1 MDGRVS
7 DGPASLTSYGV
18 SKPEEWSD
26 CSLAEYFRQDQRPIF
41 VVDLKSPNRKI
52 VFRNAALT
60 VDYDYEEVVWS
71 DLQERFALFAAWARS
86 PNVGGESIV
95 FKGVTWSATIL
106 RKRWKVVT
114 GCQPPKPG
122 KAKRPALNVNGRSLS
137 QQQELAFAEHLLVKE
152 ARSRSHDWTSV
163 EEPVR
168 TTPHIAFMRQWDWA
182 STPLGPLESWSSPL
196 KTMANLILTDP
207 QPAVMFWGP
216 KMVSLY
222 NEPYKAILNLK
233 HPRAMGEPYL
243 RTWSEL
249 YKDPETA
256 QFLDDIWTRGREHGE
271 ATQLEQTTFF
281 LSDGT
286 GDMYERV
293 FNITLYPIVGESG
306 EVVAF
311 YEPCREVTAE
321 VINGRRTTVLRRI
334 GELAA
339 GEERVENFFQSV
351 QNAFAENLNDIP
363 FALLYSINHSD
374 GQKWPDLAEGTF
386 ADIIASGRLRLTG
399 DVGLAHE
406 DVSLLPIAHSL
417 LCESKD
423 IQDGFQRLRET
434 AQPVVVD
441 IQHDEILVAALRDDT
456 GSEEEPAR
464 GYGDD
469 PRRIA
474 MLPIRP
480 AGLSEGLFGVLM
492 IGLNPRLKYD
502 DDYSIWLKTLS
513 RSISSS
519 LAAVLL
525 ITKQQ
530 RIVKEARGEAA
541 DAKLDQERISA
552 AIEISSVGVFIMTPE
567 GEMEY
572 VNKAWREITA
582 YGDGPFVGQSW
593 ITVVHPD
600 DLLQMHK
607 IWSDAL
613 EFEITSTEEI
623 RLSAPWHSKDP
634 DTGEEIVGET
644 WVKSGVHVKTFGGK
658 KLVMGSITDI
668 SSAKWAEKEQTK
680 MKDEAIERKRQQE
693 NFIDMTS
700 HEMRNPL
707 SAVFQCA
714 DAIASALTTIQS
726 QQPRLSQDSNT
737 KIGRLANQPPPE
749 DPITSCIELAKTIT
763 LCAQHQKRI
772 VDDVLVL
779 SKVDA
784 NLIEICPIE
793 VQPRVLVDNVQKMFT
808 AELNAIDAEMDIKI
822 EPSIDELNID
832 WLMIDSG
839 RLFQILINLCTNA
852 IKFTTEASERRITI
866 SLGASKE
873 LPNTS
878 TCWVN
883 YLSDPH
889 ESKLH
894 DPTSNPESGD
904 GEAIYLHLSVKDTG
918 KGMNDD
924 EMKVLF
930 QRFQQAS
937 PRTHTQYG
945 GSGLGLYIARLL
957 SRLQGGEIGVTSSP
971 GKGSTFAFFIRA
983 RRCEAPASAMKDGT
997 IPDVALTE
1005 DGEVKPPISP
1015 HDLSILIVEDNL
1027 VNQRV
1032 LAKQLRNI
1040 GFTVYTA
1047 NHGQE
1052 AVDFL
1057 HMSSRWCDSPLDEAE
1072 QLDVDLI
1079 LMDVEMPI
1087 MNGIDATRQIRAYER
1102 DGKMKD
1108 HVPII
1113 AITGNARREQVE
1125 ETIEAG
1131 MDGVMSKPF
1140 RVPELLQKLAVFVG
1154 PIESPGQDGAA
1165 R

>member
-1 MDGRVS
+1 MEGRGS
-7 DGPASLTSYGV
+7 DETDSFPSSVT
-18 SKPEEWSD
+18 KPEEWSD
-26 CSLAEYFRQDQRPIF
+26 CTLAEYFRQDQRPIF
-41 VVDLKSPNRKI
+41 VVDLKAPHRKI

-60 VDYDYEEVVWS
+60 VDFDYEEVVWS

-86 PNVGGESIV
+86 SNVSTESIV
-95 FKGVTWSATIL
+95 FKGVTWSATVL

-122 KAKRPALNVNGRSLS
+122 KVKRPALNVNGRSLS
-137 QQQELAFAEHLLVKE
+137 QQQELAFAEHLVSKE
-152 ARSRSHDWTSV
+152 QRSRSHDWTSV

-168 TTPHIAFMRQWDWA
+168 TTPHIEFMRQWDWA

-249 YKDPETA
+249 YKDPDTA

-271 ATQLEQTTFF
+271 ATQLEQSTFF

-321 VINGRRTTVLRRI
+321 VVNGRRTTVLRRI

-339 GEERVENFFQSV
+339 GEERVESFFQSV
-351 QNAFAENLNDIP
+351 RNALAENLNDIP
-363 FALLYSINHSD
+363 FALLYSVHHD
-374 GQKWPDLAEGTF
+374 HGQKWPDLQGSF
-386 ADIIASGRLRLTG
+386 ADVVASGRLQMTG
-399 DVGLAHE
+399 EVGLAYE
-406 DVSLLPIAHSL
+406 SGSPFPVAHSL
-417 LCESKD
+417 LCKSKD
-423 IQDGFQRLRET
+423 ILDGFQRLQET
-434 AQPVVVD
+434 NQPVVVD
-441 IQHDEILVAALRDDT
+441 IQHDEVLVAALRDDSGNDDT
-456 GSEEEPAR
+456 PPR

-469 PRRIA
+469 ARRIA

-502 DDYSIWLKTLS
+502 DDYATWLRTLS

-525 ITKQQ
+525 VTKQQ
-530 RIVKEARGEAA
+530 RIVQEAKGEAA

-572 VNKAWREITA
+572 VNRAWREITG

-593 ITVVHPD
+593 ITVVHPE
-600 DLLQMHK
+600 DLIQMHK

-613 EFEITSTEEI
+613 EFEITSPEEI
-623 RLSAPWHSKDP
+623 RLSAPWISKDP
-634 DTGEEIVGET
+634 DTGEKIVGET
-644 WVKSGVHVKTFGGK
+644 WVKSGVHVKTFGGR

-714 DAIASALTTIQS
+714 DAISSALQTFQTQHPPNLQDGDTKTNKMLS
-726 QQPRLSQDSNT
+726 QQ
-737 KIGRLANQPPPE
+737 PPE

-793 VQPRVLVDNVQKMFT
+793 VQPRDLVNNVQKMFT
-808 AELNAIDAEMDIKI
+808 AELNAIDAEMDINI
-822 EPSIDELNID
+822 EKSFEQLDID
-832 WLMIDSG
+832 WLLIDSG
-839 RLFQILINLCTNA
+839 RLLQILINLCTNA
-852 IKFTTEASERRITI
+852 IKFTTEASERRITV

-873 LPNTS
+873 LPNMS
-878 TCWVN
+878 TCGVN

-889 ESKLH
+889 ESKLY
-894 DPTSNPESGD
+894 DPTSSPESGD

-924 EMKVLF
+924 EMKTLF

-983 RRCEAPASAMKDGT
+983 RRCNAPASSITGGST
-997 IPDVALTE
+997 STVAL
-1005 DGEVKPPISP
+1005 DDAGNAKPPISP

-1032 LAKQLRNI
+1032 LAKQLRNQ

-1052 AVDFL
+1052 AVDFI
-1057 HMSSRWCDSPLDEAE
+1057 HMSSRWSDSPLDEAE

-1087 MNGIDATRQIRAYER
+1087 MNGIDATRHIRAYER

-1140 RVPELLQKLAVFVG
+1140 RVPELLQKLGAFVG